1 MTKTLTVKELRAAL
15 AQADDNAK
23 VTIRYIDSE
32 GDEIQ
37 DLAEG
42 VGVDAEGHL
51 VLLDSGAADRLKGK
65 RKRRKKKKPTGG
77 MEELSDL
84 LNTTKK

>member
-1 MTKTLTVKELRAAL
+1 MTKTLTVKQLRAAL

-23 VTIRYIDSE
+23 VTIRYIDSD

-37 DLAEG
+37 DVAVE
-42 VGVDAEGHL
+42 VGVDAECRL

-65 RKRRKKKKPTGG
+65 RKRRKKKKTTGG
-77 MEELSDL
+77 MEELGEL
-84 LNTTKK
+84 LNTNKK